1 MNTNAQK
8 KSLRNSRV
16 ELLRIISMIL
26 IVAFHATRMG
36 CIETSQPFYIYFS
49 GIVLGSWGILGVDIF
64 VIISSY
70 FLVDQNFKSQ
80 RLINIA
86 FQTFTYLFLYFVLS
100 FILLLNNSHDVLF
113 STKKILVYFFECFF
127 EPFWSRRYWFVTS
140 YFFMILISP
149 FLNYLICHTDKSCI
163 KKLLFILVFIPI
175 YVQFNRCTV
184 SDIIAFCYIYLLV
197 GYLKK
202 HGESFINHHFK
213 KRYIVGLFF
222 VIIFGKILNY
232 FPVPDFLKII
242 INKTVAAT
250 ERHSIILL
258 IIALM
263 ICFLVFQ
270 KKAFYNPIINKL
282 ALCVLGVYL
291 LHEQSLIDFS
301 NTLDF
306 LINKCIDFGF
316 INFGWFFPLQYF
328 AIVLLVYVLAT
339 IFEYIRLLII
349 QKPFMK
355 YISIKFSKQINRI
368 DESLNSLK

>member
-1 MNTNAQK
+1 
-8 KSLRNSRV
+8 
-16 ELLRIISMIL
+16 
-26 IVAFHATRMG
+26 
-36 CIETSQPFYIYFS
+36 
-49 GIVLGSWGILGVDIF
+49 
-64 VIISSY
+64 
-70 FLVDQNFKSQ
+70 
-80 RLINIA
+80 
-86 FQTFTYLFLYFVLS
+86 
-100 FILLLNNSHDVLF
+100 
-113 STKKILVYFFECFF
+113 
-127 EPFWSRRYWFVTS
+127 
-140 YFFMILISP
+140 MILISP

-184 SDIIAFCYIYLLV
+184 SD
-197 GYLKK
+197 
-202 HGESFINHHFK
+202 
-213 KRYIVGLFF
+213 
-222 VIIFGKILNY
+222 
-232 FPVPDFLKII
+232 
-242 INKTVAAT
+242 
-250 ERHSIILL
+250 